1 MSEAAIGVAI
11 RSCPGVQ
18 PRRSYS
24 RLHAI
29 IADSASFANSA
40 DRFANNFASDT
51 QSNKECQRQAKSNF
65 NALKARR
72 HKKLSPP
79 RTYQFTTESLLP
91 LFGEPLARVS
101 PRKWSFRVRHTLE
114 EPGYFSAVTVAKGIE
129 YGVKLLGCFIEGYVG
144 SNQGL
149 GKEADFGKMTRGA
162 LESARAL
169 SQPVPGSITGTSI
182 FSY

>member
-1 MSEAAIGVAI
+1 M
-11 RSCPGVQ
+11 
-18 PRRSYS
+18 
-24 RLHAI
+24 
-29 IADSASFANSA
+29 
-40 DRFANNFASDT
+40 
-51 QSNKECQRQAKSNF
+51 
-65 NALKARR
+65 
-72 HKKLSPP
+72 
-79 RTYQFTTESLLP
+79 
-91 LFGEPLARVS
+91 
-101 PRKWSFRVRHTLE
+101 RHTLE

-182 FSY
+182 FSC